1 MVDQGK
7 PAVRVPSEAELMAAI
22 DTVLAAR
29 RGTKTTRWSEEDMIR
44 LAASGVAKVDL
55 LGERGTTLCSMEEIA
70 AMAGMLVLS
79 GVLPPPHRRVLPEA
93 YRNGDQS

>member
-1 MVDQGK
+1 
-7 PAVRVPSEAELMAAI
+7 
-22 DTVLAAR
+22 
-29 RGTKTTRWSEEDMIR
+29 
-44 LAASGVAKVDL
+44 
-55 LGERGTTLCSMEEIA
+55 MEEIA